1 MAETHLHPE
10 DLRAGDLVKYSVYPY
25 TNDDDGSEYFSAVV
39 VFNEDEER
47 LVLQTYIESEVRQ
60 FMSAG
65 VSTFCDIENAHR
77 ITLRARI
84 W

>member
-1 MAETHLHPE
+1 MAETY
-10 DLRAGDLVKYSVYPY
+10 DLQAGDLVKYSVYPFINE
-25 TNDDDGSEYFSAVV
+25 NDNSEYFSAVV

-65 VSTFCDIENAHR
+65 VSTFCEIEAAHE
-77 ITLRARI
+77 IILRARI
-84 W
+84 F